1 MRVEFARLLGFLLA
15 FALSAGSVSLGQGTE
30 QAPPKGAAKGA
41 AKKKATGKAEPKGFY
56 MGRRIAPI
64 MTYEGADWLVRPERE
79 QEEQPEKMLDALKIQ
94 PGWTVADVGAG
105 VGYTSVRLASRVGP
119 TGKVLAT
126 DLQPQMI
133 SMLKANLQDAGIK
146 NVQPILCSASD
157 AKLPEA
163 KIDMII
169 MVDVYHECPDP
180 VLILSQMKKGLR
192 PGGKLVLIE
201 FKGDD
206 PNVPIKPEHTMT
218 VAQAKKELEA
228 NGFKLKESQDFLP
241 WQYILTFESV
251 AAEAEKDQ

>member
-1 MRVEFARLLGFLLA
+1 MFQLRILILA
-15 FALSAGSVSLGQGTE
+15 ISASLIGSATWAQTE
-30 QAPPKGAAKGA
+30 APSRTKAKAASKQRGV
-41 AKKKATGKAEPKGFY
+41 Y

-64 MTYEGADWLVRPERE
+64 MTYEGAEWLVRPERE
-79 QEEQPEKMLDALKIQ
+79 QEEQPDKMLDALKIE
-94 PGWTVADVGAG
+94 PGLSVADVGAG
-105 VGYTSVRLASRVGP
+105 VGYTSVRLAKRVGP
-119 TGKVLAT
+119 TGKVYAT

-133 SMLKANLQDAGIK
+133 AMMKSNLQEAGIT
-146 NVQPILCSASD
+146 NVQPILCTAANS
-157 AKLPEA
+157 KLPDG
-163 KIDMII
+163 KIDLIL

-180 VLILSQMKKGLR
+180 ELVLNQMKKALK

-241 WQYILTFESV
+241 WQYILTFTSV
-251 AAEAEKDQ
+251 VAEPKASTDEK